1 MHLQRT
7 KNGCL
12 RETGVSFMDVGKL
25 RKMCTSVTSVEY
37 QIATSEGPFKASP
50 HKQYRMS
57 DEILSA
63 ISIDGTINVLEGLSQ
78 LMKQSWLAFM
88 LGRKILHRYILVIL
102 SVTF

>member
-1 MHLQRT
+1 
-7 KNGCL
+7 
-12 RETGVSFMDVGKL
+12 MDVGKL
-25 RKMCTSVTSVEY
+25 RKMYTSVTSLEY

-50 HKQYRMS
+50 HKQYCTS

-78 LMKQSWLAFM
+78 LMEQSWLAFM
-88 LGRKILHRYILVIL
+88 LAGKDTCIVILVTL